1 MPYSTQSG
9 VNDRFGED
17 NVSGLAG
24 CWGDL
29 DNLFNAATITANVD
43 AAIAD
48 ADTEID
54 SILRGK
60 FAVPSVDADGA
71 TPDHIELISA
81 TLGGIILFERR
92 GHRGERHS
100 YSVRKDWVY
109 AQLKM
114 ILDGDIDIGAVQGTQ
129 Q

>member
-1 MPYSTQSG
+1 MPYSDQSG
-9 VNDRFGED
+9 VDDRFGED

-29 DNLFNAATITANVD
+29 DNTFTGATITANVE

-48 ADTEID
+48 ADIEID
-54 SILRGK
+54 SALRGK
-60 FAVPSVDADGA
+60 FKVPIVDADGA
-71 TPDHIELISA
+71 TPDHIEMLSA
-81 TLGGIILFERR
+81 TLGGITLFERR

-100 YSVRKDWVY
+100 YSARKDWVY

-114 ILDGDIDIGAVQGTQ
+114 ILDGDIKVGAVQGSQ